1 MESLIAGRYQIVN
14 TLAQGGFGETFLA
27 RDTHM
32 PSQRLIVIKRLKP
45 IDSNHRVSADVIE
58 DLFRKEAQ
66 VLEDLGQHCTE
77 IPTLYAYFVDND
89 RFYLV
94 QEYIEGKSLA
104 ELGRVDS
111 KQCLEILSSLLKTL
125 QYIHSKKIIHRDI
138 KPENIILRSRDN
150 KPVLIDFGAVKETM
164 GTVALGS
171 GSMVSSV
178 IVGTRGFMPPE
189 QSTGRTIYSSDLFAL
204 GLTMIYSLTGKYPIE
219 FPSNS
224 LNGQLEWAEYA
235 PNLDRLLK
243 TVLDKATKI
252 DLSQRY
258 TTAEQMY
265 QDLYLSAVNTVAVIP
280 QRHKNMPQTTGIEA
294 PTVAVTRDQIYQS
307 PQLFTP
313 TKPRYNP
320 PPQPM
325 PQKSYTPSTNYSS
338 SYSSPSVSQSSSI
351 NQPVS
356 PKRYTPQKVSTP
368 SYEDSNIEENKN
380 NWLPLI
386 LTAII
391 AGVLVSV
398 GFVFVTYIQQTQAEL
413 ANIEREKLETEARL
427 AQERQKLEEEAT
439 RRLEAERQRQRA
451 ESERIRAEQL
461 RREAEE
467 KARNETTTQPVVD
480 NNNSTSD
487 SETVT
492 NEESNPE
499 LNPEGEIVTEET
511 VNNDTSSVVIS
522 KDDAIATVQKLY
534 NLVSNR
540 QYDQARTIFANPDNL
555 DPSFFSRFSR
565 ITVENLQVVQED
577 ETSVTLV
584 GKNTY
589 YYPDG
594 TKQTE
599 ERSFTVIKVDDSL
612 KVINSKFIRVIE
624 GRNKKN

>member
-45 IDSNHRVSADVIE
+45 ITSQHRVSAEVIE

-111 KQCLEILSSLLKTL
+111 QECFSMLSSLLKTL

-138 KPENIILRSRDN
+138 KPENIIIRSRDN

-204 GLTMIYSLTGKYPIE
+204 GLTMIYNLTGKYPIE

-224 LNGQLEWAEYA
+224 LNGQLQWADYA
-235 PNLDRLLK
+235 PNLDPLLH
-243 TVLDKATKI
+243 TVLEKATKI

-280 QRHKNMPQTTGIEA
+280 QRNKNIPISAPTTGMES
-294 PTVAVTRDQIYQS
+294 PTVAVTRDQIYQ
-307 PQLFTP
+307 PQPKLFTP
-313 TKPRYNP
+313 SKPSYTP
-320 PPQPM
+320 PHPPQPI
-325 PQKSYTPSTNYSS
+325 PEKSYTPQKNYPSSRVTNSDS
-338 SYSSPSVSQSSSI
+338 QRQYSSPRVSQS
-351 NQPVS
+351 
-356 PKRYTPQKVSTP
+356 
-368 SYEDSNIEENKN
+368 SYEDSNIGQNKN
-380 NWLPLI
+380 NSWLPLI
-386 LTAII
+386 VSAII
-391 AGVLVSV
+391 AGITLAV
-398 GFVFVTYIQQTQAEL
+398 GFVFVTYIRQTQAEL
-413 ANIEREKLETEARL
+413 ANIEQQKLETEARL
-427 AQERQKLEEEAT
+427 AQEQQKLQEEAT
-439 RRLEAERQRQRA
+439 KRLEAEKQRQRA
-451 ESERIRAEQL
+451 ESERIRAEEL
-461 RREAEE
+461 RKQAEE
-467 KARNETTTQPVVD
+467 KARNNQETQPVVD
-480 NNNSTSD
+480 NSPSD
-487 SETVT
+487 TESNPDSSV

-499 LNPEGEIVTEET
+499 MNPDEEI
-511 VNNDTSSVVIS
+511 VNNDTPPINSNSAIETVV
-522 KDDAIATVQKLY
+522 KLY
-534 NLVSNR
+534 NLVSQK

-555 DPSFFSRFSR
+555 KPEFFNQFSQ
-565 ITVENLQVVQED
+565 ITVENLQVVKED
-577 ETSVTLV
+577 ETSVTLL
-584 GKNTY
+584 GYNTY

-594 TKQTE
+594 TKQKE
-599 ERSFTVIKVDDSL
+599 ERNFTVTKVDDSL
-612 KVINSKFIRVIE
+612 KLTNSNFIRVVE
-624 GRNKKN
+624 GRK

>member
-45 IDSNHRVSADVIE
+45 IDSNHRVSAEVIE

-66 VLEDLGQHCTE
+66 VLEDLGQNCIE

-104 ELGRVDS
+104 ELGMVDS
-111 KQCLEILSSLLKTL
+111 KQCFDILASLLKTL
-125 QYIHSKKIIHRDI
+125 EYIHSKKIIHRDI
-138 KPENIILRSRDN
+138 KPENIIIRRRDN

-204 GLTMIYSLTGKYPIE
+204 GLTMIYNLTGKYPIE

-224 LNGQLEWAEYA
+224 LNGQLEWANYA
-235 PNLDRLLK
+235 PNLDPLLR
-243 TVLDKATKI
+243 TVLEKATKI

-280 QRHKNMPQTTGIEA
+280 QRQKNVPISTNTDMES
-294 PTVAVTRDQIYQS
+294 PTVAVTRDQIY
-307 PQLFTP
+307 PQQPKLFTP
-313 TKPRYNP
+313 SKPSYTA
-320 PPQPM
+320 PQPI
-325 PQKSYTPSTNYSS
+325 PRKSYTPPENYPSKPRYSS
-338 SYSSPSVSQSSSI
+338 SRVANSHSQDSSPRVSQSG
-351 NQPVS
+351 
-356 PKRYTPQKVSTP
+356 
-368 SYEDSNIEENKN
+368 YENSNIQENKN
-380 NWLPLI
+380 SWLPLI
-386 LTAII
+386 LSAMI
-391 AGVLVSV
+391 AGIAVAV
-398 GFVFVTYIQQTQAEL
+398 GFIFVAYIQKTQAEL
-413 ANIEREKLETEARL
+413 ANIEQQKLETEARL
-427 AQERQKLEEEAT
+427 AQEQQKLQEEAN
-439 RRLEAERQRQRA
+439 RRLEAERQSKRA
-451 ESERIRAEQL
+451 ESERIRAEEL
-461 RREAEE
+461 RRQAEE
-467 KARNETTTQPVVD
+467 KARNEAQNQLVVE
-480 NNNSTSD
+480 NPPSNEESNPD
-487 SETVT
+487 SLV

-499 LNPEGEIVTEET
+499 LNPNTEIVNNNTQPINSNSAIET
-511 VNNDTSSVVIS
+511 IGT
-522 KDDAIATVQKLY
+522 LY
-534 NLVSNR
+534 SLVSQK

-555 DPSFFSRFSR
+555 QPEFFNQFSQ
-565 ITVENLQVVQED
+565 ITVENLQVVKED
-577 ETSVTLV
+577 ETSVTLI
-584 GKNTY
+584 GNNTY

-594 TKQTE
+594 TKQKE
-599 ERSFTVIKVDDSL
+599 ERDFTVTKIDDSL
-612 KVINSKFIRVIE
+612 KITNSNFIKVIE
-624 GRNKKN
+624 KRK